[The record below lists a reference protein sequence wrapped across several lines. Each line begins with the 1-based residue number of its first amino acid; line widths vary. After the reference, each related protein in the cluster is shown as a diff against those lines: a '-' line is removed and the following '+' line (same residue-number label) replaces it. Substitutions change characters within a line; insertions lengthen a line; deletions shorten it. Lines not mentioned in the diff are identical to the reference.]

1 MADRIIV
8 PPTGLEYD
16 SYADLQE
23 TIIKSMIDRHL
34 VNPIA
39 TDALGFNDAQRAI
52 DYLLVSTDLLRGS
65 ATTFEGRGQSLFS
78 AVSEVA
84 NFANEFGF
92 DFYIQNDQVIFDLFD
107 GEDRSD
113 YVVFDIALGN
123 VSNFKSE
130 WDGMNFASHALLAG
144 QGEGVAR
151 TMRTAQ
157 TSPQTYTGPRR
168 REVFQ
173 DARDLDTAAKLLDR
187 GTAVIRDRSRILR
200 LSAEK
205 IQSLGP
211 CYKDDFNLGDI
222 VTVRNSKYNVS
233 QSVKIYEVQV
243 IHQAQRAPQ
252 VLLTWN
258 TPRAPS
264 ALKLIR
270 EDIAPGSSRT

>member
-1 MADRIIV
+1 M
-8 PPTGLEYD
+8 
-16 SYADLQE
+16 
-23 TIIKSMIDRHL
+23 K
-34 VNPIA
+34 
-39 TDALGFNDAQRAI
+39 
-52 DYLLVSTDLLRGS
+52 
-65 ATTFEGRGQSLFS
+65 
-78 AVSEVA
+78 
-84 NFANEFGF
+84 
-92 DFYIQNDQVIFDLFD
+92 
-107 GEDRSD
+107 
-113 YVVFDIALGN
+113 
-123 VSNFKSE
+123 
-130 WDGMNFASHALLAG
+130 
-144 QGEGVAR
+144 
-151 TMRTAQ
+151 TAQ

-168 REVFQ
+168 RELFQ
-173 DARDLDTAAKLLDR
+173 DARDLSTEAKLLDR

-258 TPRAPS
+258 TPSAPS

-270 EDIAPGSSRT
+270 DDIAPGSSRT